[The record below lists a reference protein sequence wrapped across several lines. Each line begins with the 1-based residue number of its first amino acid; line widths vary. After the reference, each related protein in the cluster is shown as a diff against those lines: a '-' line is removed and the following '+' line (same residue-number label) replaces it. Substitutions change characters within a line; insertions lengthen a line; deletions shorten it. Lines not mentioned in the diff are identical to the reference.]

1 MCVAFGENNHKS
13 IHKQT
18 RVLNYIITRNQI
30 DHILINARNGNNIM
44 DVRSLRGIY
53 GDIDHFLVHPKVI
66 EQITSTRKENTTST
80 IKWDIGKLREPTRIH
95 KQAYKDHISN
105 RLGTIEQ

>member
-1 MCVAFGENNHKS
+1 
-13 IHKQT
+13 
-18 RVLNYIITRNQI
+18 
-30 DHILINARNGNNIM
+30 M

-53 GDIDHFLVHPKVI
+53 GDTDHFLV
-66 EQITSTRKENTTST
+66 QTSTRKENTTST